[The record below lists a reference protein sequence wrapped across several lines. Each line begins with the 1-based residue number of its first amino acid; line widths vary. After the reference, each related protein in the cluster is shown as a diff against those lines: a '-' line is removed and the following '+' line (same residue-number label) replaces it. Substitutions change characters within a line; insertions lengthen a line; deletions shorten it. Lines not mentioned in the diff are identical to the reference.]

1 MSRLRNKLITFIIII
16 ITPMLFINLFTLL
29 LSNKIEMQYSTMISK
44 LITMEEAKRN
54 INNSVLYFDKYITTR
69 AQDDLKNCIINY
81 EKAKQNINALGSG
94 STIENMYYLRE
105 LKNTLESYKKS
116 YDITIEKLN
125 SNMGYNF
132 YDDFI
137 ETKNIAHY
145 CNEYIEKINENYLK
159 YNNENYKLLVRKNRI
174 KDSAVILYFLLMII
188 VCLFITLIFS
198 KNITETLKELVLE
211 VEKVSK
217 GYFNIKKIN
226 PSNIYEVDILLKG
239 FNIMVSDIKTL
250 IDEIKEKAEIENM
263 LKETQLKALQSQ
275 INPHFL
281 FNTLNSII
289 QIADIEGAVET
300 EKLMN
305 AVSKLLRY
313 SLSMVD
319 RQASLREELDIIK
332 QYVYI
337 QETRFEDRVAFNIEV
352 NGYIDDIIVP
362 GMTLQPLVENAF
374 IHGIEPKEEGGSIR
388 IKVDRNEKHCLITIE
403 DDGCGMTEETIFS
416 ILDDK
421 EGKKHTGHITGIG
434 TKNVIKRLKLLYND
448 EFAFKIQS
456 KVDEGTKII
465 LKIPITGVS

>member
-1 MSRLRNKLITFIIII
+1 
-16 ITPMLFINLFTLL
+16 
-29 LSNKIEMQYSTMISK
+29 
-44 LITMEEAKRN
+44 
-54 INNSVLYFDKYITTR
+54 
-69 AQDDLKNCIINY
+69 
-81 EKAKQNINALGSG
+81 
-94 STIENMYYLRE
+94 
-105 LKNTLESYKKS
+105 
-116 YDITIEKLN
+116 
-125 SNMGYNF
+125 
-132 YDDFI
+132 
-137 ETKNIAHY
+137 
-145 CNEYIEKINENYLK
+145 
-159 YNNENYKLLVRKNRI
+159 
-174 KDSAVILYFLLMII
+174 MII